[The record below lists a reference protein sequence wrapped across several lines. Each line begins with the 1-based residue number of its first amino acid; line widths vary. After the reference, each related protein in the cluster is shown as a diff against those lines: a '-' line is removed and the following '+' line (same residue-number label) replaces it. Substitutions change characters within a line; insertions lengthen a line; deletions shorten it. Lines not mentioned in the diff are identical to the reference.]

1 MTITKEKEL
10 IQDSWQQAWNSALK
24 IWGPYTRLRQ
34 PVLCFTEKEAAKEG
48 LASSFAMIRLN
59 DQSIVIDLEKI
70 KADQLQDYAV
80 EILAH
85 EIGHHIYAP
94 ANLTD
99 NAKIIARIL
108 PCLPSLESR
117 AAMVANLYT
126 DLLINHHLKRQHN
139 LRMDEIYQRI
149 NTQESNS
156 KVWKIYMR
164 IYELLWQLPKNNL
177 RAGEI
182 TEDAMEGDAWLGAR
196 IIKVYAGD
204 WLKGASRF
212 AALLLPY
219 LNEDKEEAEALAKLL
234 DTRDAGKGQIPGGL
248 IQMGEEDLENIHPS
262 ADPSLTGDVVDVKA
276 RPKILQ
282 EPNEN
287 LKRSA
292 GQCREPFQYGEILR
306 AAGIDLSDHEIAVR
320 YYKERASPLLVPFPH
335 KKQPQAFDPHPEGT
349 RLWEPGESLE
359 NIDWFQSLGLSPVV
373 IPGVTTVQR
382 EWGQSPGIEP
392 EIKPMDLDLYVDCS
406 GSMPNPQIEISYTAL
421 AGAILCLSALRSG
434 ASVQVTL
441 WSGARQFIAT
451 PGFVRNEKKILEVL
465 TGYLGGSTA
474 FPIHMLRETHCV
486 KPRKNASHIVIL
498 SDDGVTTMFDKDEKG
513 NSGWDIAAQ
522 ALKNARGG
530 GTMVLNLPWDIE
542 LNLVQSYWQQHAQ
555 LLLRAQDEQGWSI
568 FPVSS
573 WEAMIQ
579 FARDFSRKVYSLSLE
594 KQETN

>member
-1 MTITKEKEL
+1 MAILKERRL
-10 IQDSWQQAWNSALK
+10 IQESWQQAWDSALK

-34 PVLCFTEKEAAKEG
+34 PLLCFTHKEAQKEG
-48 LASSFAMIRLN
+48 LTFSFAMIRLN
-59 DQSIVIDLEKI
+59 DQSIVIDISKIQADELE
-70 KADQLQDYAV
+70 DYAI

-108 PCLPSLESR
+108 PCLPGLQGR

-126 DLLINHHLKRQHN
+126 DLLINHHLKRQHS

-149 NTQESNS
+149 NTQESTS

-177 RAGEI
+177 GAGEI
-182 TEDAMEGDAWLGAR
+182 TDDAMEGDAWLGAR
-196 IIKVYAGD
+196 IIKVYSGD

-219 LNEDKEEAEALAKLL
+219 LMEDKEEAEALNKLL

-248 IQMGEEDLENIHPS
+248 IDLNADDLDNVHPLN
-262 ADPSLTGDVVDVKA
+262 DPALTGEGVDIKA
-276 RPKILQ
+276 RAANIA

-292 GQCREPFQYGEILR
+292 GQCREPFEFGEILR
-306 AAGIDLSDHEIAVR
+306 AAGINLTDHEIAVR
-320 YYKERASPLLVPFPH
+320 YYKERASPLLIPFPH
-335 KKQPQAFDPHPEGT
+335 KKQPQTFDPHPEGT
-349 RLWEPGESLE
+349 RLWEPGEALE
-359 NIDWFQSLGLSPVV
+359 NIDWFQSLGISPVV
-373 IPGVTTVQR
+373 IPGITTVQR
-382 EWGQSPGIEP
+382 EWGESPGIEP
-392 EIKPMDLDLYVDCS
+392 QKKSVDLDLYVDCS
-406 GSMPNPQIEISYTAL
+406 GSMPNPQVSISYTAL

-441 WSGARQFIAT
+441 WSGARQFICT
-451 PGFVRNEKKILEVL
+451 PGFVRDEQKILEVL
-465 TGYLGGSTA
+465 TGYLGGGTA

-486 KPRKNASHIVIL
+486 KPRNNASHIVIL

-513 NSGWDIAAQ
+513 NSGWDIAGQ
-522 ALKNARGG
+522 ALKNAKGG
-530 GTMVLNLPWDIE
+530 GTMVLNLPWDCE
-542 LNLVQSYWQQHAQ
+542 LNQVTNYWKNYAQ
-555 LLLRAQDEQGWSI
+555 LLLRAQEEQDWSI
-568 FPVSS
+568 FAVSS

-579 FARDFSRKVYSLSLE
+579 FARDFSRKVYSLSVE
-594 KQETN
+594 D